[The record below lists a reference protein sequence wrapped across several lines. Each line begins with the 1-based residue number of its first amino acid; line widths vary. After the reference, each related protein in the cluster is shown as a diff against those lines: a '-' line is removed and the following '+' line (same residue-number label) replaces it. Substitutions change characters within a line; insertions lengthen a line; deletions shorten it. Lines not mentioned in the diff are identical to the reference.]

1 MKIELPVALDFYPLE
16 GDRQTRINA
25 LFENLKRGRLTTT
38 RCRRC
43 QKVHWHPRVVCD
55 GCTSDELEWIDLPKF
70 GRLAEFT
77 AMTVGAPMGFER
89 DIPFVMG
96 MVEFLGLDIKVA
108 SRIDGVRFEDA
119 FFGMDVELKT
129 VYLEDGRI
137 FFRFKP
143 RSTPDEILAGI
154 KKVVV
159 IGAGNMGS
167 GIAQSFAQA
176 GYEVS
181 LLDIEQRFVDA
192 GFARIRGPLEKRVAK
207 GKMRKEDLDALMA
220 RIKGFTAMKDAVEGA
235 GLVIEAVFEDLAVKN
250 KLFAELDALCAPGTI
265 LASNT
270 SSLSITEMAKV
281 TGRPERFVGMHYFYP
296 AAVNQ
301 LLEVVAGERT
311 APEVVRAMLELGRNT
326 GKIPIEVADAPGF
339 AVNRFFVP
347 WLNEACRM
355 VEEGLANPI
364 TVDEAAKDAF
374 KIGMGPFEL
383 MNATGV
389 PIAFHAES
397 SLAKGLG
404 RFYEP
409 AGLLKTQAGLNRP
422 WEIKGEVDRSKFE
435 PIRDRL
441 FAVTWGIAVKLVEEK
456 VSSIEDT
463 DTGATTGLRWRA
475 GPFAMMNA
483 FGARKSAALLQ
494 KFAKESKHDF
504 PLPAMKDLRA
514 GKPWA
519 ARTVKL
525 VRDGPVATLI
535 MNRPDQMNALS
546 GAVFDDLDD
555 LLSEL
560 EKDSS
565 TRAVIVTGEGRAF
578 IAGADI
584 KEMAGKDP
592 AQMRQFTAHGQK
604 VLRRLERLDK
614 PVIAALN
621 GFALGGGLELALAC
635 DIRIASER
643 ARFGLPEVKLGIFP
657 GLGGTQRLTRL
668 VGKGPACELVF
679 CGDIIDPAT
688 ALRLGL
694 VDRVVCPDRLMP
706 EAREMARRISQNAPI
721 AVSLAKSSINKAL
734 ETDLDAGL
742 RYELDTVMKC
752 MATRD
757 KKEGMQAF
765 IEKRRPEFLG
775 E

>member
-1 MKIELPVALDFYPLE
+1 MKIDMPLILDFYPLE
-16 GDRQTRINA
+16 GDKQTRINA
-25 LFENLKRGRLTTT
+25 FFENLKKGRLTTT
-38 RCRRC
+38 KCKKC
-43 QKVHWHPRVVCD
+43 KKVHWHPRVMCD
-55 GCTSDELEWIDLPKF
+55 GCNSDDLEWVDLPKF
-70 GRLAEFT
+70 GKLAEFT

-89 DIPFVMG
+89 DLPFVMG
-96 MVEFLGLDIKVA
+96 MVEFPGLDIKVA
-108 SRIDGVRFEDA
+108 SRIDGIRYEDA
-119 FFGMDVELKT
+119 YFGMDVELKT
-129 VYLEDGRI
+129 ITLEDGRM

-154 KKVVV
+154 KRVCV

-176 GYEVS
+176 GYDVS
-181 LLDIEQRFVDA
+181 LMDIEQRFVDA
-192 GFARIRGPLEKRVAK
+192 GFGRIRGPLEKRVVK
-207 GKMRKEDLDALMA
+207 GKMRREDLDAMMA
-220 RIKGFTAMKDAVEGA
+220 RVKGFTVMKDAVEGA
-235 GLVIEAVFEDLAVKN
+235 GLVIEAVFEDMAVKN
-250 KLFAELDALCAPGTI
+250 KLFAELDAVCAPTTI

-270 SSLSITEMAKV
+270 SSLSITEMAKA
-281 TGRPERFVGMHYFYP
+281 TGRPERFAGLHYFYP

-301 LLEVVAGERT
+301 LLEVVAGEKT
-311 APEVVRAMLELGRNT
+311 APEVVKALLELGRNT

-347 WLNEACRM
+347 WLNEACRI
-355 VEEGLANPI
+355 VEEGVANNI

-374 KIGMGPFEL
+374 KIGMGPYEL

-389 PIAFHAES
+389 PIAFHAET

-404 RFYEP
+404 EFYEP
-409 AGLLKTQAGLNRP
+409 AALLKAQAALNKP
-422 WEIKGEVDRSKFE
+422 WEIKGEVDKTKFE
-435 PIRDRL
+435 LIRDRL

-456 VSSIEDT
+456 VSSVEDT
-463 DTGATTGLRWRA
+463 DTGATTGLRWKA

-483 FGARKSAALLQ
+483 LGAKKSATLLQ

-504 PLPAMKDLRA
+504 PLPQMKDLKA

-519 ARTVKL
+519 ARTIKL
-525 VRDGPVATLI
+525 VKDGPVATLI
-535 MNRPDQMNALS
+535 MNRPDQMNALN
-546 GAVFDDLDD
+546 GAVFKDLDEIVA
-555 LLSEL
+555 EL
-560 EKDSS
+560 EKDKA
-565 TRAVIVTGEGRAF
+565 TRVVIITGEGRAF

-584 KEMAGKDP
+584 KEMSEKDP
-592 AQMRQFTAHGQK
+592 AQMRAFTAHGQK
-604 VLRRLERLDK
+604 VLRRLEKLGK
-614 PVIAALN
+614 PVIAAIN
-621 GFALGGGLELALAC
+621 GFALGGGTELALAC
-635 DIRIASER
+635 DIRVASER

-668 VGKGPACELVF
+668 VGKGPACELIF

-694 VDRVVCPDRLMP
+694 VDKVVCPERLMP
-706 EAREMARRISQNAPI
+706 EAREIARRISQNAPI

-742 RYELDTVMKC
+742 KYELDTVMKC
-752 MATRD
+752 MPTKD

-765 IEKRRPEFLG
+765 IEKRRPDFRG

>member
-1 MKIELPVALDFYPLE
+1 MKIDLPVALDFYPLE
-16 GDRQTRINA
+16 GDKQTRINA
-25 LFENLKRGRLTTT
+25 FFENLKKGRLTTT
-38 RCRRC
+38 KCKKC
-43 QKVHWHPRVVCD
+43 GKVHWHPRVVCD
-55 GCTSDELEWIDLPKF
+55 GCSSDDLEWTDLPKF
-70 GRLAEFT
+70 GKLAEYT

-89 DIPFVMG
+89 DLPFVMG
-96 MVEFLGLDIKVA
+96 MVEFPGLDIKVA
-108 SRIDGVRFEDA
+108 SRIDGLRYEDA
-119 FFGMDVELKT
+119 FFGMDVEFKT
-129 VYLEDGRI
+129 VYLEDGRV

-143 RSTPDEILAGI
+143 RSTPDDILAGI
-154 KKVVV
+154 KKVVIV
-159 IGAGNMGS
+159 GAGNMGS

-181 LLDIEQRFVDA
+181 LMDIEQRFVDA
-192 GFARIRGPLEKRVAK
+192 GFARIRAPLEKRVAK
-207 GKMRKEDLDALMA
+207 GKMRREDLDAMMA
-220 RIKGFTAMKDAVEGA
+220 RIKGFTVMKEAVEGA

-250 KLFAELDALCAPGTI
+250 KLFAELDAVCAPTTI

-270 SSLSITEMAKV
+270 SSLSITEMAKA
-281 TGRPERFVGMHYFYP
+281 TGRPERFVGLHYFYP

-301 LLEVVAGERT
+301 LLEVVAGEKT
-311 APEVVRAMLELGRNT
+311 APEVVKAMLELGRNT

-347 WLNEACRM
+347 WLNEACRI
-355 VEEGLANPI
+355 VEGGLANPI

-389 PIAFHAES
+389 PIAFHAET

-409 AGLLKTQAGLNRP
+409 ANILKTQAGLNKP
-422 WEIKGEVDRSKFE
+422 WEIKGEVDKAKFE
-435 PIRDRL
+435 AIGNRL
-441 FAVTWGIAVKLVEEK
+441 LAVTWGIAVKLVEEK

-483 FGARKSAALLQ
+483 LGAKRSAALLQ
-494 KFAKESKHDF
+494 KFARESKYDF
-504 PLPAMKDLRA
+504 PLPQMKELKA

-525 VRDGPVATLI
+525 VRDGSVATLI
-535 MNRPDQMNALS
+535 MNRPDQMNALN

-555 LLSEL
+555 IVTEL
-560 EKDSS
+560 EKDKAV
-565 TRAVIVTGEGRAF
+565 RVVIVTGEGRAF

-584 KEMAGKDP
+584 KEMSEKDP
-592 AQMRQFTAHGQK
+592 AQMRTFTAHGQQ
-604 VLRRLERLDK
+604 VLRRLEKLGK
-614 PVIAALN
+614 PVIAAIN
-621 GFALGGGLELALAC
+621 GFALGGGMELALAC
-635 DIRIASER
+635 DIRLASER

-668 VGKGPACELVF
+668 VGKGPACELIF

-688 ALRLGL
+688 ALRMGL
-694 VDRVVCPDRLMP
+694 VDKVVCPERLMP
-706 EAREMARRISQNAPI
+706 EAREIARRISANAPI
-721 AVSLAKSSINKAL
+721 AVALAKSSINKAL
-734 ETDLDAGL
+734 ETDLEAGL
-742 RYELDTVMKC
+742 KYELDTVMKC
-752 MATRD
+752 MPTKD

-765 IEKRRPEFLG
+765 IEKRRPDFRG